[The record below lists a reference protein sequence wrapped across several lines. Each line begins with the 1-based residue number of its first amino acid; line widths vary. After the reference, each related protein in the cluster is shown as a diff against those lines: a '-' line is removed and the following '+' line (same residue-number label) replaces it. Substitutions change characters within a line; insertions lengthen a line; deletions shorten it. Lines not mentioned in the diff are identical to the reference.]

1 MAIEIRRNFASISH
15 LKNKFAYHFM
25 HHTLTTQQQ
34 KRTNASVSVT
44 AFIRLCQINYK
55 LANHRTF
62 EALRN
67 AYQLTIPLY
76 QQP

>member
-1 MAIEIRRNFASISH
+1 
-15 LKNKFAYHFM
+15 M